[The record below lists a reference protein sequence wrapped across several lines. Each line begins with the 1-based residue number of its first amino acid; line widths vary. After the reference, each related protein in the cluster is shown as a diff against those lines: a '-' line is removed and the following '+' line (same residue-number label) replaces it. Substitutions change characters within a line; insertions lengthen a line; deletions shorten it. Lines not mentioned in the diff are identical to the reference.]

1 MADGYGL
8 GTVQVGSAS
17 ISAWTRAL
25 GRERHRHRNKPRP
38 RPHAIRHG
46 PSATAKN
53 ERFDGFFHPAF
64 GHPAAAGQ
72 PRHLP
77 GFGRTSNP
85 SDITSHCMR
94 SEGQGLPSRNAAF
107 RVTARSPQNV
117 RSCDP
122 YPVFFTSSWLGRC
135 VHPFFERGGTIFQ
148 FVQSFERCGREIPDR
163 WKRHQA
169 GFDTDNLK
177 YR

>member
-1 MADGYGL
+1 VADGYGL

-85 SDITSHCMR
+85 SDITSHCIR

-117 RSCDP
+117 RSCDS
-122 YPVFFTSSWLGRC
+122 Y
-135 VHPFFERGGTIFQ
+135 PFFSHPAGLAAACILFLKEVVPFSNLSRASNDAGGKSQIGGNAIKL
-148 FVQSFERCGREIPDR
+148 VLIP
-163 WKRHQA
+163 
-169 GFDTDNLK
+169 TT
-177 YR
+177 